1 MGIPPA
7 GDMGINP
14 LNYPMGGKAMSEQKR
29 LDRPELREKIK
40 AIMADCTEYYQSDEY
55 DLECSQEFFRSDKF
69 FDQILTLTK
78 AEIEQTIKD
87 DADRCAGYMESA
99 REEAKREGEE
109 RILKLAIENDILCSH
124 IEAQEVN
131 CKTCLA
137 FWQALGEK

>member
-1 MGIPPA
+1 MDKELFLADEVIEKTLEEYA
-7 GDMGINP
+7 KILEVKFNP
-14 LNYPMGGKAMSEQKR
+14 LVYYVIGDL
-29 LDRPELREKIK
+29 LDQLLAKVKQRYEA
-40 AIMADCTEYYQSDEY
+40 AIQ
-55 DLECSQEFFRSDKF
+55 
-69 FDQILTLTK
+69 
-78 AEIEQTIKD
+78 QTIKD